1 MRTEQLAPDLLGKLK
16 KRLIVVHDASVQ
28 PSHAGVPNP
37 LRRRRAQVPAAHSA
51 AISARVPLPRPAADC
66 QRLQPAGALL

>member
-37 LRRRRAQVPAAHSA
+37 LRRRRPTGATPRGVRAS
-51 AISARVPLPRPAADC
+51 PLPRPAADC